1 MKTAPLALAFL
12 CILALCYIAWAQQ
25 QELVMLAEEV
35 GDLGF
40 KVREIAKPEQP
51 KPRRT
56 RTPKPKEPT

>member
-40 KVREIAKPEQP
+40 KVREIEKPAP
-51 KPRRT
+51 KPRT
-56 RTPKPKEPT
+56 RKPAAPKETK